1 MPDVLLDT
9 VTFVDYLT
17 DRSRLDPEAL
27 QWIEGAEQEHSL
39 LISAVT
45 IMQLVEMRTAGT
57 LSGEALDQLDIVL
70 AKGQVGVESITLAV
84 ARSLGAVPGGVGLA
98 DRIVG
103 ATAVVRNVLLL
114 TANPHLRMD
123 GVHVVASRTAS
134 LSSAELDAAG

>member
-57 LSGEALDQLDIVL
+57 LSGEARWARASCVNILARWRRFMMRYIVH
-70 AKGQVGVESITLAV
+70 
-84 ARSLGAVPGGVGLA
+84 ARV
-98 DRIVG
+98 
-103 ATAVVRNVLLL
+103 
-114 TANPHLRMD
+114 
-123 GVHVVASRTAS
+123 
-134 LSSAELDAAG
+134 DAG